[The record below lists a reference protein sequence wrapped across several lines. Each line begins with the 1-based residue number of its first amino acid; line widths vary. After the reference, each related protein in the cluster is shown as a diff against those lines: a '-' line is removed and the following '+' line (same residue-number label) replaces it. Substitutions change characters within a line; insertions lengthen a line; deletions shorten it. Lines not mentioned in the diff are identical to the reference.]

1 MLVLH
6 LALSVVWFDLEL
18 ICKGGTVLSVSHLS
32 SGSHGGVLLSPDR
45 WLLLCSVCATLAALL
60 QLTSMLVNVVVSV
73 YSFIEVTVSELINT
87 CLKIPSLLPGSEAMA
102 INCFHFFCI

>member
-1 MLVLH
+1 MNWVNMLVLH

-73 YSFIEVTVSELINT
+73 YSFIEVINT